1 MPGESHEDAP
11 NSNGLLDT
19 SGSLEL
25 PPAVDESD
33 ELGLLGSEESDEDV
47 EADAEDVLT
56 DTSIESS
63 VDSKVDAD
71 EDQNED
77 DELSA
82 DGHNSREM
90 VAAPPN
96 HDD

>member
-1 MPGESHEDAP
+1 M
-11 NSNGLLDT
+11 LDT

-33 ELGLLGSEESDEDV
+33 ELGSLGSEESDEDL

-56 DTSIESS
+56 DTSVESS

-82 DGHNSREM
+82 DGHNSREL
-90 VAAPPN
+90 VAGPPN
-96 HDD
+96 HDN